1 MDAKTELDGF
11 EERFA
16 EVRGCRMR
24 YLVAG
29 DGETLV
35 LVHGLAGA
43 AANWLALAPLL
54 LPGPRPWSG
63 TRSAG
68 RSRCGWP
75 SGGPSSCRRSSS
87 PVLRES
93 PRGRGR
99 PATR

>member
-43 AANWLALAPLL
+43 AAKK
-54 LPGPRPWSG
+54 
-63 TRSAG
+63 
-68 RSRCGWP
+68 
-75 SGGPSSCRRSSS
+75 
-87 PVLRES
+87 
-93 PRGRGR
+93 
-99 PATR
+99 